1 MGETLVRCRTNTP
14 GSTLELMVLASG
26 RRSCIAVDLD
36 SGAFV
41 RAIEPSSRP
50 LLAPFTVVRGRT
62 IEPEYDRPEQPELAS
77 FERPLTPIGLINARR
92 AERFIRPLIH
102 PKNRPLLGFFG
113 PSTPWWEHETTGPSV
128 AVVDIDKTL
137 RANLT
142 ANGLRARFLWNAGV
156 HDLPL
161 EDLRLLG
168 RLDWVPQHANVGL
181 PLTEMLG
188 FRPNRIVVAISRPL
202 NGYCSKVI
210 AGLLP

>member
-26 RRSCIAVDLD
+26 RRSCIGVDLD

-41 RAIEPSSRP
+41 RAIEPESRP
-50 LLAPFTVVRGRT
+50 LLKPFTVVRGRT
-62 IEPEYDRPEQPELAS
+62 VEPEYDRPEQPELAS
-77 FERPLTPIGLINARR
+77 FERPLLPVGAINARR

-113 PSTPWWEHETTGPSV
+113 SSTPWWEHAATGPSV
-128 AVVDIDKTL
+128 AVVDVDRTL

-142 ANGLRARFLWNAGV
+142 SDGLRARFVWNSGV
-156 HDLPL
+156 HDLRL

-168 RLDWVPQHANVGL
+168 QLDWVPENANAGL
-181 PLTEMLG
+181 PLTQMLG
-188 FRPNRIVVAISRPL
+188 FRPQRIVVAISRPM

>member
-1 MGETLVRCRTNTP
+1 
-14 GSTLELMVLASG
+14 MVLASG
-26 RRSCIAVDLD
+26 RRSCIGVDLD

-41 RAIEPSSRP
+41 RAIEPESRP
-50 LLAPFTVVRGRT
+50 LLTPFTVVRGRT
-62 IEPEYDRPEQPELAS
+62 VKPEYDRPEQPELAS
-77 FERPLTPIGLINARR
+77 FERPLLPVGSITARR

-113 PSTPWWEHETTGPSV
+113 SSTPWWEHAANGPSV
-128 AVVDIDKTL
+128 AMVDVDRTL

-142 ANGLRARFLWNAGV
+142 SDGLRARFVWNSGV

-168 RLDWVPQHANVGL
+168 QLDWIPENANAGL
-181 PLTEMLG
+181 PLAEMLG
-188 FRPNRIVVAISRPL
+188 FRPQRLVVAISRPL